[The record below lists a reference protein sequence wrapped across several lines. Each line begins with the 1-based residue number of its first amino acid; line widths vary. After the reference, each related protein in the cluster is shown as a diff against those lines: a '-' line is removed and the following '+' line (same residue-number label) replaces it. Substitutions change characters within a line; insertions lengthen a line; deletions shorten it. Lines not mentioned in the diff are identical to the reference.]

1 VPADERRRNLRP
13 AAPQAPFASSSG
25 TSHRGAARRGGLRF
39 RCGA

>member
-13 AAPQAPFASSSG
+13 EAPFASSSG